1 MPTMTSTTTS
11 ATQHVPSPSIAF
23 GGRSLEAIS
32 DDECMT
38 LLAEAVDEHDPT
50 HLDEVACLIARLAVP
65 IEL

>member
-1 MPTMTSTTTS
+1 MPTMTSE
-11 ATQHVPSPSIAF
+11 TQHVFSPSIAF

-32 DDECMT
+32 DDECMA

-65 IEL
+65 LEL